1 MVQAYRYAFP
11 GADPNVQ
18 IVGSDY
24 DGLLATNTN
33 LLLKIKAELSL
44 QGSNSHTV
52 KPLDPYILDAS
63 IPGFASLLQPN
74 GNLTFY
80 ISSDDPVF
88 YDMVRPHLICLT
100 F

>member
-18 IVGSDY
+18 IVSANY
-24 DGLLATNTN
+24 AGLLATNSN
-33 LLLKIKAELSL
+33 LLSKIKAELSL
-44 QGSNSHTV
+44 QGSNSHNV
-52 KPLDPYILDAS
+52 NPLDPYILDAS
-63 IPGFASLLQPN
+63 TPGFASLLQPN

-88 YDMVRPHLICLT
+88 YDLVRPHLTCFTL
-100 F
+100 